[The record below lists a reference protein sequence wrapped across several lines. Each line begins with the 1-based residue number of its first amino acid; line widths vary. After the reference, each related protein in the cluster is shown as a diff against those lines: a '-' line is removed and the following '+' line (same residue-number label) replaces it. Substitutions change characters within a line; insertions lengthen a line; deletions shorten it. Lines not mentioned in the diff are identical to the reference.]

1 MHADLQTISSDSEK
15 HFPPILK
22 SLPNIEDEKGWI
34 SQASPKKSILDQ
46 ERIMSTSTSSLN
58 RHHGQT
64 KSPLST
70 TDHAVVEL
78 IRALGKFLVQSN
90 LVSVDERS
98 WDYIDKILGSLPLS
112 IADFGLSK
120 QRLSN
125 ARGYVKCG
133 ELGAARYE
141 LGLLRR
147 RFASQPI

>member
-1 MHADLQTISSDSEK
+1 
-15 HFPPILK
+15 
-22 SLPNIEDEKGWI
+22 
-34 SQASPKKSILDQ
+34 
-46 ERIMSTSTSSLN
+46 MSTSTSSLN

-78 IRALGKFLVQSN
+78 IRALGEFLLQSN
-90 LVSVDERS
+90 LVSVNERS
-98 WDYIDKILGSLPLS
+98 WDHIDMILESLPLS

-125 ARGYVKCG
+125 ARGYLQNG

-141 LGLLRR
+141 LGLLHR
-147 RFASQPI
+147 RFVRQPI